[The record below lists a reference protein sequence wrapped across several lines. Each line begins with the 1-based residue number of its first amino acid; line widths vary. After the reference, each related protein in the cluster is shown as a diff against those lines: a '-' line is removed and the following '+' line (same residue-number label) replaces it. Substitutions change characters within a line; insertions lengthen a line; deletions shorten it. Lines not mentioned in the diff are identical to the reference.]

1 VFDDST
7 AAVDAATERSIRE
20 ALRTQTATRAT
31 IIIAHRLGSLMDAD
45 EILFLERGRIVERG
59 THAELL
65 QLRGRYAS
73 LYALQSL
80 GGEHLEDRDDGREP
94 AR

>member
-7 AAVDAATERSIRE
+7 AAVDAATEQSIRE
-20 ALRTQTATRAT
+20 ALRTQRATRAT

-45 EILFLERGRIVERG
+45 EILFLEGGRIVERG

-65 QLRGRYAS
+65 KQGGRYAS
-73 LYALQSL
+73 LYRLQSL
-80 GGEHLEDRDDGREP
+80 GGEPAEGVGDREP

>member
-1 VFDDST
+1 
-7 AAVDAATERSIRE
+7 
-20 ALRTQTATRAT
+20 
-31 IIIAHRLGSLMDAD
+31 MDAD
-45 EILFLERGRIVERG
+45 EIIFLERGRIVERG

-65 QLRGRYAS
+65 AMGGRYAN

-80 GGEHLEDRDDGREP
+80 GGEPAEGSHGSREP